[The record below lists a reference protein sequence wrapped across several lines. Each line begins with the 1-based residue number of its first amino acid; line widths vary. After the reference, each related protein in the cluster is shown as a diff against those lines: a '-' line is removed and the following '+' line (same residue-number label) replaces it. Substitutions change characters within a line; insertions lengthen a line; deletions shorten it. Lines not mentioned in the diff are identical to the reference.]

1 MLINP
6 EKQNIP
12 SEFIENLPEGFKIT
26 NRKGAIYVVV
36 DDLRC
41 PNGHNLIN
49 DDVRIH
55 GEPAIIFKVKGGGV
69 KGTMYLDPFWGLH
82 QKLFDFM
89 FKGNIPNPLIKAS
102 CPECNISLMV
112 NKQCEAEGC
121 TSTEYI
127 EFALPGGKNTI
138 EVCSRWGCPE
148 HYINIGAFP
157 GNVALAV
164 AKINYP
170 DPHTHSEAIGF

>member
-6 EKQNIP
+6 EKQSIP
-12 SEFIENLPEGFKIT
+12 REFIENLPEGFKIT

-41 PNGHNLIN
+41 PNGHNLIS
-49 DDVRIH
+49 DTVRIH
-55 GEPAIIFKVKGGGV
+55 GEPAIAIRVKGGGV

-89 FKGNIPNPLIKAS
+89 FKGNAPNPLIKAS

-112 NKQCEAEGC
+112 KKQCESEGC
-121 TSTEYI
+121 TAEEFI
-127 EFALPGGKNTI
+127 EFALPGGKNKI
-138 EVCSRWGCPE
+138 EVCARWGCPE
-148 HYINIGAFP
+148 HRINIGLIP
-157 GNVALAV
+157 GTVAEAV

-170 DPHTHSEAIGF
+170 EPHTHSEAAGF

>member
-6 EKQNIP
+6 EKQSIP
-12 SEFIENLPEGFKIT
+12 SEFIEHLPEGFKIT

-49 DDVRIH
+49 DDVRIN
-55 GEPAIIFKVKGGGV
+55 GEPAIMFKVKGGGV

-89 FKGNIPNPLIKAS
+89 FKANTPNQLIKAS
-102 CPECNISLMV
+102 CAQCNASLMIK
-112 NKQCEAEGC
+112 KQCEYTGC
-121 TSTEYI
+121 SSDEYI
-127 EFALPGGKNTI
+127 EFSLPGGKNKI

-148 HYINIGAFP
+148 HHISVGLIS
-157 GNVALAV
+157 GNVTAAV
-164 AKINYP
+164 GRINYP
-170 DPHTHSEAIGF
+170 DQHSHGEVMGF